1 MKICRGVICALITI
15 IFSFTALAQPAD
27 TAIGKIIYR
36 EQLAYS
42 GDSNTTGLTY
52 FTKTMYLYFGR
63 STAIY
68 QSEAVDYKAS
78 KRVLNQGVDSNKV
91 DKNEVAKQVEDRLAS
106 VSLPPSGTQYLK
118 NYNSDQL
125 AIHQTAFGEEFLIA
139 DTVTAIKWNITAE
152 TKEIASF
159 ECRKATGTFRGRNYT
174 AWFTTDI
181 PVSAGPWK
189 LGGLPGLILQA
200 EDDKKQVTFT
210 AVKINLP
217 SPETLSLSNNFTG
230 KKVSREQ
237 FRKFT
242 AQKQKDREK
251 MAAANTTP
259 GIKLNVATRKI
270 VALELDPVL

>member
-1 MKICRGVICALITI
+1 MRKMPRVIGVVIAIVL
-15 IFSFTALAQPAD
+15 SFTALSQPAD
-27 TAIGKIIYR
+27 TAIGKIIYQ

-52 FTKTMYLYFGR
+52 FTKTMYLYIGR
-63 STAIY
+63 SAAIY
-68 QSEAVDYKAS
+68 QSQAVDYNAS
-78 KRVLNQGVDSNKV
+78 RRIVNHGVDSNKI
-91 DKNEVAKQVEDRLAS
+91 DKDELTKKIEERLAGIA
-106 VSLPPSGTQYLK
+106 LPTTGTQYLK
-118 NYNSDQL
+118 YYNSDQL
-125 AIHQTAFGEEFLIA
+125 LIHQSAFGEEFLIT
-139 DTVTAIKWNITAE
+139 DTVPAINWNITAD

-159 ECRKATGTFRGRNYT
+159 QCRKATTTFRGRNYT

-200 EDDKKQVTFT
+200 EDDKRQVSFT
-210 AVKINLP
+210 AVKISLP
-217 SPETLSLSNNFTG
+217 SPETLPLSNNFTG
-230 KKVSREQ
+230 KKVSLEQ

-251 MAAANTTP
+251 MATGTTAP
-259 GIKLNVATRKI
+259 GVKYNVITRRI